1 MLTQPEKEYVKRLLQ
16 AQPSLTNEDLDTL
29 IEKRRENESQ
39 GKSNR
44 APQKWILGAMEKFNQ
59 FVNTNPIARESKN
72 VWAGAIQAG
81 GEVSAWLLGQLSRL
95 APGNQSADQSSFY
108 NQTQRLLGNTK
119 QDMQSEGINTEWL
132 AYWAGKGIMNIAAG
146 SVWAGLIGK
155 GIQAGTKLGAVANLG
170 TKIATKSPTLAKY
183 GNPIIQGFTWAATKG
198 NLAQKVIWG
207 AATGAREWLWFD
219 LASANTP
226 WAGTVWGAVIGGALP
241 IVWAGLKAT
250 WNYLSRTLPWN
261 LQLQGLMNPAKVT
274 MLKKQLQTEWVTSP
288 QDVGKW
294 MLDRGIK
301 WNKETI
307 INTLIS
313 RAEKS
318 KQAVDDS
325 LSAIKKTVFSPVA
338 KKALQQTYDDMA
350 KVAGLE
356 DDAAKVLKLLKKD
369 KYTLSELNW
378 VKRILDDQ
386 YNLFTKTG
394 DPTAWLKAKWLQT
407 IRQQLRKTIEEVA
420 SEAGVK
426 NIRALN
432 NETQIARTMA
442 DAIARKDSADAVRE
456 ALTAFAPTWVGGIIG
471 GVAWPFDNSTIEG
484 KVWNVLLG
492 VLAGKALG
500 STTLKTN
507 IASLLNKL
515 SKQEIGALDAYL
527 RSGGKTA
534 LTPKI
539 IQTMDDTLK
548 LLPPASWKPVSASV
562 VDVKPM
568 TGFSPGRMQAQQ
580 QAIGSKVWTQPLTTA
595 TQQNPWV
602 SGVTPLSS
610 TQWVQQKILPKVP
623 WEKVIPP
630 IIPKSQPKAKLRTNE
645 DALKKPDDWT
655 KKDFTKTTESKSVD
669 KYWNTIA
676 REQGKTSAVDSIT
689 VGGKKYTN
697 LDIPDSSR
705 TLYALDWKIY
715 EYKNGK
721 MVLEWAK
728 PESKL
733 PKTPQEGKTATEAMK
748 NKYNITDEAYL
759 DYTPKEL
766 MNISEKMTDF
776 KDIKWDYEMYIWG
789 KAIRTEAK
797 MNALRAES
805 TKFRDMAFD
814 LANWDQ
820 NSTNTA
826 RKIFESTSSKNTQK

>member
-16 AQPSLTNEDLDTL
+16 AQPSLTNEDLDAL

-59 FVNTNPIARESKN
+59 FVNTNPIARESRN
-72 VWAGAIQAG
+72 IWAGAIQAG

-146 SVWAGLIGK
+146 SVGAGLIGK

-226 WAGTVWGAVIGGALP
+226 WAGTVWGAVIWGALP
-241 IVWAGLKAT
+241 VVWAGLKAT

-313 RAEKS
+313 WAEKS

-442 DAIARKDSADAVRE
+442 DAIARKDSANAVKE
-456 ALTAFAPTWVGGIIG
+456 ALTAFAPTWVGSIIG

-492 VLAGKALG
+492 MLAGKVLG

-507 IASLLNKL
+507 VASLLNKL
-515 SKQEIGALDAYL
+515 SKQEISALDAYIK
-527 RSGGKTA
+527 SGGKWN
-534 LTPKI
+534 LPSQI
-539 IQTMDDTLK
+539 IEKMEAMK
-548 LLPPASWKPVSASV
+548 LLPPPSWMPLSWNV
-562 VDVKPM
+562 VDVKPI
-568 TGFSPGRMQAQQ
+568 TGYLPGVLQKQAQ
-580 QAIGSKVWTQPLTTA
+580 AISSKVGKQPLTTQQSLQSWA
-595 TQQNPWV
+595 TSLLWNKIGLESWKKV
-602 SGVTPLSS
+602 SPL
-610 TQWVQQKILPKVP
+610 K
-623 WEKVIPP
+623 
-630 IIPKSQPKAKLRTNE
+630 KLKTNE
-645 DALKKPDDWT
+645 DIIGKKI
-655 KKDFTKTTESKSVD
+655 KKTTE
-669 KYWNTIA
+669 
-676 REQGKTSAVDSIT
+676 TS
-689 VGGKKYTN
+689 
-697 LDIPDSSR
+697 
-705 TLYALDWKIY
+705 
-715 EYKNGK
+715 
-721 MVLEWAK
+721 
-728 PESKL
+728 
-733 PKTPQEGKTATEAMK
+733 KTPQEGKTLDILTKEARKYDTLEDFVKAVK
-748 NKYNITDEAYL
+748 NDILDDWPLSKVINEYKKSGGKDVVLKDFYL
-759 DYTPKEL
+759 D
-766 MNISEKMTDF
+766 
-776 KDIKWDYEMYIWG
+776 
-789 KAIRTEAK
+789 
-797 MNALRAES
+797 
-805 TKFRDMAFD
+805 
-814 LANWDQ
+814 AN
-820 NSTNTA
+820 
-826 RKIFESTSSKNTQK
+826 KP

>member
-1 MLTQPEKEYVKRLLQ
+1 MAYTQPEKEYIQRLFQ
-16 AQPSLTNEDLDTL
+16 AQPSLTNDDVRKL
-29 IEKRRENESQ
+29 IDQRRQKEANMNIPKP
-39 GKSNR
+39 KS
-44 APQKWILGAMEKFNQ
+44 ILGKIWGGLM
-59 FVNTNPIARESKN
+59 N
-72 VWAGAIQAG
+72 VGAGAIQAG
-81 GEVSAWLLGQLSRL
+81 GELAVWLPGQLSRL
-95 APGNQSADQSSFY
+95 APWNQSTDQSSFY
-108 NQTQRLLGNTK
+108 NKTQRLLEKTK
-119 QDMQSEGINTEWL
+119 QEQTVQGRDVEWL
-132 AYWAGKGIMNIAAG
+132 GFWFGKWVINIAAG
-146 SVWAGLIGK
+146 SVWAGLVGK
-155 GIQAGTKLGAVANLG
+155 WAQALARTGAATNLG
-170 TKIATKSPTLAKY
+170 TQIANKAPTLAKY

-226 WAGTVWGAVIGGALP
+226 WAGTVWGAVIWGALP
-241 IVWAGLKAT
+241 VVWAGLKAT

-492 VLAGKALG
+492 MLAGKVLG

-507 IASLLNKL
+507 VASLLNKL
-515 SKQEIGALDAYL
+515 SKQEISALDAYIK
-527 RSGGKTA
+527 SGGKWN
-534 LTPKI
+534 LPSQI
-539 IQTMDDTLK
+539 IEKMEAMK
-548 LLPPASWKPVSASV
+548 LLPPPSWMPLSWNV
-562 VDVKPM
+562 VDVKPI
-568 TGFSPGRMQAQQ
+568 TGYLPGVLQKQAQ
-580 QAIGSKVWTQPLTTA
+580 AISSKVGKQPLTTQQSLQSWA
-595 TQQNPWV
+595 TSLLWNKIGLESWKKV
-602 SGVTPLSS
+602 SP
-610 TQWVQQKILPKVP
+610 
-623 WEKVIPP
+623 
-630 IIPKSQPKAKLRTNE
+630 
-645 DALKKPDDWT
+645 LKKL
-655 KKDFTKTTESKSVD
+655 KTNAD
-669 KYWNTIA
+669 I
-676 REQGKTSAVDSIT
+676 I
-689 VGGKKYTN
+689 GKKTVN
-697 LDIPDSSR
+697 
-705 TLYALDWKIY
+705 A
-715 EYKNGK
+715 
-721 MVLEWAK
+721 
-728 PESKL
+728 
-733 PKTPQEGKTATEAMK
+733 KTPQTKPLSQKSEVKYNPLSKAQEARINSILNTKIRYNWEVMTKREMYMDAISKWGKLEELNRNGKTLYRITENDWTFTELSKYEYEAMK
-748 NKYNITDEAYL
+748 KEISINNK
-759 DYTPKEL
+759 
-766 MNISEKMTDF
+766 
-776 KDIKWDYEMYIWG
+776 
-789 KAIRTEAK
+789 
-797 MNALRAES
+797 
-805 TKFRDMAFD
+805 
-814 LANWDQ
+814 
-820 NSTNTA
+820 
-826 RKIFESTSSKNTQK
+826 